1 MKRCCFFVGLLI
13 VCFNAGLAA
22 DAPITRKLYVA
33 NTAGESLSLIDLER
47 REVVGELPTGK
58 HPHGL
63 ALAPDHSVIY
73 CSVES
78 ERAIK
83 FIDTATDQVIAKVGT
98 TGVPN
103 QLAVTAD
110 GRWVY
115 VAINDTGKADVID
128 VRQRKVSKTLDVGG
142 RPHNCYAP
150 KGARHMYVTAIRDHL
165 VKQFDF
171 DHDHALTRIVRFDG
185 AVRPLC
191 ITQDEKWLFVALE
204 GLHGFGWADLTT
216 GKQVG
221 RMEQPLPAPDKRSK
235 FAYMNTHGLE
245 LRPGD
250 RELWVSSFIGNG
262 LMIYDITSQPP
273 KYVTTV
279 GVGDAPNWLTFSP
292 DGKFA
297 YSANAGSNSISI
309 VDCEK
314 RTALKEIKVG
324 AIPKRLLEVHPPR
337 AQAAR

>member
-1 MKRCCFFVGLLI
+1 MKWCCFFFGLLI
-13 VCFNAGLAA
+13 VCLNPDAAA
-22 DAPITRKLYVA
+22 DAPVARKLYVA
-33 NTAGESLSLIDLER
+33 NTGGESLTLIDLDR
-47 REVVGELPTGK
+47 REALRELQTGK

-63 ALAPDHSVIY
+63 AVAPDHSVIY

-78 ERAIK
+78 ERAVK
-83 FIDTATDQVIAKVGT
+83 FIDTTTDQVVAKVGT

-103 QLAVTAD
+103 QLAVTGD
-110 GRWVY
+110 GRWLY
-115 VAINDTGKADVID
+115 VAINNTGKADVID
-128 VRQRKVSKTLDVGG
+128 VRQRKVSKTLDVGE
-142 RPHNCYAP
+142 RAHNCYGP
-150 KGARHMYVTAIRDHL
+150 KQAKHMYVTSIRDRL

-171 DHDHALTRIVRFDG
+171 EHDHALTKTVKFDG

-204 GLHGFGWADLTT
+204 GLHGFGWADLST
-216 GKQVG
+216 GQQVG
-221 RMEQPLPAPDKRSK
+221 RMEQPLPPPAKRSK

-262 LMIYDITSQPP
+262 LMIYDITGQAP

-279 GVGDAPNWLTFSP
+279 AVGDAPNWLTFSP

-297 YSANAGSNSISI
+297 YSANAGSNSVSI

-314 RTALKEIKVG
+314 RAALKEIKVG
-324 AIPKRLLEVHPPR
+324 ATPKRLLEVHPPR
-337 AQAAR
+337 TQAAR